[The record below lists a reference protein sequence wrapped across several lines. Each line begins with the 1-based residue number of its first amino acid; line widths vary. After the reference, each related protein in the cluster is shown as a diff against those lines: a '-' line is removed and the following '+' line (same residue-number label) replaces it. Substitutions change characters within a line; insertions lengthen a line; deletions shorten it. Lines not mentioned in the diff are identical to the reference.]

1 MKEEEEG
8 GVYEECKRA
17 CGEGRVLI
25 VGDFK
30 LPGIDWMKE
39 QGKGRADEDFLDL
52 VQDCFLTH
60 FGDKPTRGSAVF
72 DLLLSDEPNMV
83 EEVEVVEY

>member
-30 LPGIDWMKE
+30 LPGIDWVKE
-39 QGKGRADEDFLDL
+39 EGKGQSR
-52 VQDCFLTH
+52 
-60 FGDKPTRGSAVF
+60 
-72 DLLLSDEPNMV
+72 
-83 EEVEVVEY
+83 